1 MAKATH
7 TKRSVSDIRQAKI
20 DLKADRIFDKFL
32 DEIENAPAK
41 NVQGMQGMAKPKLL
55 WQVRSDFVE
64 RAKDLMALA
73 VSLGLKSP
81 FDPNYI
87 KAQEKAAVEPGMF
100 DD

>member
-20 DLKADRIFDKFL
+20 NLKADRIFDKFL
-32 DEIENAPAK
+32 DEIENAPEK

>member
-20 DLKADRIFDKFL
+20 NLKADRIFDKFL

-41 NVQGMQGMAKPKLL
+41 NVQGMQGKAKPKLL